1 MSASNKNIFNLAIKR
16 CNWSVTVS
24 MRDMLK
30 SFVSVMLQL
39 MLLIMLK
46 IMLMMSLVMLK
57 MILMM
62 LLMMIATWQRC
73 LGGWSGFL
81 PDSSSPELISSYLNL
96 SLISSRYEDSQ
107 PLIHLPSHSTSHMI
121 SHLILSL
128 ISSHHVHMTAVRPY
142 LGHINSSVEEISHS
156 KGTWFVLGNESSI
169 MIMIIQWLYNNMI
182 WYNSKGTWFVLCIVS
197 SISSLQ

>member
-1 MSASNKNIFNLAIKR
+1 MSASNKNIFNLAIRR

-57 MILMM
+57 MMLMMFLMM
-62 LLMMIATWQRC
+62 LIATWQRC

-96 SLISSRYEDSQ
+96 SLISSRYEGSQ
-107 PLIHLPSHSTSHMI
+107 PLIHLSSHSI
-121 SHLILSL
+121 SHTISHRIMLIWQQWGPTLATSIAALRRSRIARALGLSL
-128 ISSHHVHMTAVRPY
+128 VMKILLLP
-142 LGHINSSVEEISHS
+142 S
-156 KGTWFVLGNESSI
+156 KI
-169 MIMIIQWLYNNMI
+169 
-182 WYNSKGTWFVLCIVS
+182 
-197 SISSLQ
+197 